1 MKKIYILSSLLVILF
16 FGRPVNAQD
25 YDSLADAVYAKD
37 VKKINE
43 LLDRGIDINATPEGF
58 PSTVLFIACSF
69 EGYEDIASLLISR
82 GADVNFKGRDGKTP
96 IMWAADNSLA
106 TTKVL
111 LKSGANV
118 NAKADDGMTALIQC
132 VFGILSKK
140 VTTDVLDLLLKNGAN
155 INAALIGTDTP
166 GWTALLFASIN
177 GDYDLVNYLIRHGAN
192 VNHTSD
198 QGATPLSLAKQE
210 KYDSIVQLL
219 KKHGAKE

>member
-1 MKKIYILSSLLVILF
+1 MKKKYFLSSVLVILF
-16 FGRPVNAQD
+16 FSYPVNAQD

-37 VKKINE
+37 VKKITE

-96 IMWAADNSLA
+96 IMWAADNSLE
-106 TTKVL
+106 TTKIL
-111 LKSGANV
+111 LKNGADV
-118 NAKADDGMTALIQC
+118 NIKAVDGMTALIQC

-140 VTTDVLDLLLKNGAN
+140 VSTDVLDLLLKNGAN
-155 INAALIGTDTP
+155 INAALTGTDTP

-177 GDYDLVNYLIRHGAN
+177 GDYNLAKYLIQHGAN

-198 QGATPLSLAKQE
+198 QGATALSLAKQE

-219 KKHGAKE
+219 KKHGARE